1 VAAPVFSV
9 SGGETRYR
17 RNCML
22 AAAREIAMGEGAV
35 PTQIEAPATPARTF
49 DDAAAGPRL
58 DLLGP
63 PAKPRCPEGAP
74 GEIVVCARNDEQ
86 YRLRPLPEKFA
97 RKGEGDAQVDLGDGV
112 AVAVEAE
119 RAGVGGVISN
129 RAMVRLKLKF

>member
-1 VAAPVFSV
+1 VAAPVIFV
-9 SGGETRYR
+9 ADGESRYR

-35 PTQIEAPATPARTF
+35 PVQIEAPAAAARAF
-49 DDAAAGPRL
+49 DDAAAGAQL

-63 PAKPRCPEGAP
+63 PVKPRCPEAAP

-97 RKGEGDAQVDLGDGV
+97 RKGEGDAQVDLGDGA

-129 RAMVRLKLKF
+129 RAMVRFKLKF